1 MERMYKKPSI
11 PTTPITT
18 LKKMDKMDMT
28 ETILKWLPIIC
39 AGSAIGIGVIAL
51 KEIKNVKM
59 QMKMTSPGG
68 SSDELMK
75 RMEIMEK
82 QLNKISDYVKQPKPV
97 FHAPPQPPPQPNP
110 HRQQQVPKQQ
120 APVIVKNVPTPPKEV
135 KIINNEVEEY
145 EYEEIEVTDDEADE
159 TEM

>member
-11 PTTPITT
+11 PIPPT

-28 ETILKWLPIIC
+28 EALLKWLPIIC

-59 QMKMTSPGG
+59 QMKMTASGG
-68 SSDELMK
+68 SSDELLK

-97 FHAPPQPPPQPNP
+97 FHAPPPPAQPNP

-135 KIINNEVEEY
+135 KIINSEVEEY

-159 TEM
+159 ADETEM